1 MLRQLWELVPPE
13 KRISTGQL
21 VNLNLVTSQP
31 SDYLRWTRAGNHLY
45 ATASNDWSE
54 KPNKIDRTSRCSSVG
69 RPSQAVPW
77 NSPDLCTFDRVMHP
91 GVVIR
96 NAVSASLHLS
106 APIFFVSGCV
116 VGIPCSRGPKIDAQ
130 QDKDTAPCVEQLS
143 RGSRI
148 HVGNSKRLRALAE
161 NIQVLGD
168 HFFFPSLFCVLNPE
182 WRLCRVSKCCFS
194 LGIVGGS
201 FSHRSEQATVL

>member
-1 MLRQLWELVPPE
+1 MWELVPPE

-96 NAVSASLHLS
+96 NAVSASLHSLFLAAWLGYHVVAAQKLMLNKTRIRLLVLS
-106 APIFFVSGCV
+106 NYLEALGFMSEIPRDCELWLRTYKFWETTFFFPRFFVS
-116 VGIPCSRGPKIDAQ
+116 
-130 QDKDTAPCVEQLS
+130 
-143 RGSRI
+143 
-148 HVGNSKRLRALAE
+148 
-161 NIQVLGD
+161 
-168 HFFFPSLFCVLNPE
+168 
-182 WRLCRVSKCCFS
+182 
-194 LGIVGGS
+194 
-201 FSHRSEQATVL
+201 